1 MKVIDT
7 GIPGLIVI
15 EPKAFG
21 DARGFFLETYAENR
35 YHEAGVTAHF
45 VQANHSRSRRG
56 VLRGLHYQLV
66 QPQGKLVSVA
76 RGSVYDV
83 AVDIRVGSPTF
94 GKSYGVVLDDET
106 HRQMYVPP
114 GFAHGFVVL
123 SEECDFLYQ
132 VTNYYHPASEQGIAW
147 DDPALGIEWPISDV
161 LLSDKDRKHPRL
173 ADQDPDKLPRYEGS
187 PTLNG
192 VG

>member
-7 GIPGLIVI
+7 GIPGLIVV
-15 EPKAFG
+15 EPKVFG

-35 YHEAGVTAHF
+35 YHEAGITERF

-56 VLRGLHYQLV
+56 VLRGLHYQLI

-76 RGSVYDV
+76 RGAVYDV
-83 AVDIRVGSPTF
+83 AVDIRRGSPTF
-94 GKSYGVVLDDET
+94 GKHYGLVLDDVT

-114 GFAHGFVVL
+114 GFAHGFAVL

-132 VTNYYHPASEQGIAW
+132 VTDYYHPASEQGIAW
-147 DDPALGIEWPISDV
+147 NDPALGIEWPLSDV
-161 LLSDKDRKHPRL
+161 LLSEKDKLHPRL
-173 ADQDPDKLPRYEGS
+173 ADQDPDKLPTYSGARVLS
-187 PTLNG
+187 
-192 VG
+192 

>member
-35 YHEAGVTAHF
+35 YREAGVAAHF

-76 RGSVYDV
+76 RGAVYDV
-83 AVDIRVGSPTF
+83 AVDIRLGSPTF

-132 VTNYYHPASEQGIAW
+132 VTDYYHPASEQGIAW
-147 DDPALGIEWPISDV
+147 DDPDLAIEWPLSDV

-173 ADQDPDKLPRYEGS
+173 ADQAHDKLPRWEDS
-187 PTLNG
+187 KALNG